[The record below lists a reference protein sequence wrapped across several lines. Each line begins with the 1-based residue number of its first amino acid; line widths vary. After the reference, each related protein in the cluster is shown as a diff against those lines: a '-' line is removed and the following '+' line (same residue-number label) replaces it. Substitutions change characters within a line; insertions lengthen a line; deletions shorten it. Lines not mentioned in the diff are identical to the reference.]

1 MCTGGA
7 MYWYFVKFSVMLVK
21 AGQQLNPA
29 PCVMLVEARLR
40 LNPAPSNSVL
50 GNWDLG

>member
-29 PCVMLVEARLR
+29 PCVMLVEARP
-40 LNPAPSNSVL
+40 LNPAPSNSTF
-50 GNWDLG
+50 GNWD